1 MSAPATVPATM
12 PDETARLLHDGL
24 DGIADRLAGIEET
37 LRSEREARERWRD
50 LLAELTSL
58 TGAGM
63 NSLSDVMAA
72 AESRGYFSAAR
83 YGAGAVD
90 RFVSTLDATPD
101 APAPSTLALLRRL
114 RDPQVRRGLGRAL
127 DLLDALGADNTA
139 KD

>member
-12 PDETARLLHDGL
+12 PDDTARLLHDGL

-37 LRSEREARERWRD
+37 LHSEREARERWRD
-50 LLAELTSL
+50 LLAEVTSL

-63 NSLSDVMAA
+63 NSLSDVMAT
-72 AESRGYFSAAR
+72 AETRGYFSAAR

-90 RFVSTLDATPD
+90 RFVSTLDTAP